1 MVDDDDLSSLFF
13 FLMIRRPPRST
24 LFPYT
29 TLFRSGFFH
38 PVREGTGAAAVPTSK
53 WKSRWTLP
61 VANTGMS
68 YGTGAGSSSR
78 ASRSANTCAGA
89 GLDSALDTLPRLPGR
104 TTPGRGPA
112 RRPGPGTVPQPRSS
126 TYIVDSPLDRGV
138 CPWPAARQAG
148 MFFCHRHNNADR
160 QQALG
165 QYGALIMDPGNRAAA
180 PAYDQE
186 LVVQLQEWLVRDG
199 YTFPAMPMEGAMPNF
214 FTINGKAY
222 PATETVHLRVGQRLF
237 VRFIG
242 ASNGF

>member
-1 MVDDDDLSSLFF
+1 
-13 FLMIRRPPRST
+13 
-24 LFPYT
+24 
-29 TLFRSGFFH
+29 
-38 PVREGTGAAAVPTSK
+38 
-53 WKSRWTLP
+53 
-61 VANTGMS
+61 
-68 YGTGAGSSSR
+68 
-78 ASRSANTCAGA
+78 
-89 GLDSALDTLPRLPGR
+89 
-104 TTPGRGPA
+104 
-112 RRPGPGTVPQPRSS
+112 
-126 TYIVDSPLDRGV
+126 VDSPLDRGV

-148 MFFCHRHNNADR
+148 TFFCHSHNNADR

-242 ASNGF
+242 ASNGFIHPMHIHGGPFQILQTDGQPVPSGGQLGKDTINVAPGERYDVLWQAREPGKWILHCHINHHVTNDGREQHGAGGLTLILDATP